1 MNSVRDEILLD
12 TLIGT
17 LCQKLPFLAEKYQEE
32 SLGVLGSY
40 VHNSQ
45 RDDSDLDLLVTF
57 RLPPSPLKFIQ
68 VENYLS
74 DSLGVKV
81 DLVMKDVLKPRIG
94 SRILNEFVHL

>member
-1 MNSVRDEILLD
+1 MCSITASIYRRITDLTGMNSMRDEISVD
-12 TLIGT
+12 AVIGI

-57 RLPPSPLKFIQ
+57 RDLP
-68 VENYLS
+68 VC
-74 DSLGVKV
+74 
-81 DLVMKDVLKPRIG
+81 
-94 SRILNEFVHL
+94 